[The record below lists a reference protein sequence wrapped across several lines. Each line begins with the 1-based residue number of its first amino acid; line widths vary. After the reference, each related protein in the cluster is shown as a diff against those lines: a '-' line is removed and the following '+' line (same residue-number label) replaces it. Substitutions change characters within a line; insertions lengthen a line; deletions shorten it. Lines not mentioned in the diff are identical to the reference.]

1 MTTRELIYALR
12 SRINPLYADQM
23 GTESYER
30 RICAVALEVQADQL
44 DEARD
49 KLATWMMHR
58 DYPTGHG
65 DTIDQLLEELS
76 NELDKVRKPI
86 AWRYTDAFGTHFT
99 DDRREVFNVPGVE
112 TWTAL
117 YGEERRGNT

>member
-1 MTTRELIYALR
+1 MTTRELIAELR
-12 SRINPLYADQM
+12 SRINPLYAAQM

-30 RICAVALEVQADQL
+30 RLCVEALEAQADRL
-44 DEARD
+44 EA
-49 KLATWMMHR
+49 L
-58 DYPTGHG
+58 
-65 DTIDQLLEELS
+65 
-76 NELDKVRKPI
+76 KPI

-117 YGEERRGNT
+117 YGEERHGNT